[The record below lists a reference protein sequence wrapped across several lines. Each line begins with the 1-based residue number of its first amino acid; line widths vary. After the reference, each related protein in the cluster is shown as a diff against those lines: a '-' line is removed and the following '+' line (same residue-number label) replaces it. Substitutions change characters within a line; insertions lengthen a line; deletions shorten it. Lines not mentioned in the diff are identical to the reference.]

1 MAFKYV
7 AKSIFYLTLAMA
19 IPFLTEGVNN
29 ILQITLP
36 TSVNIMFQLVA
47 LLLALNELFKLVKKI
62 INWL

>member
-7 AKSIFYLTLAMA
+7 GKSIFYLTLGIA
-19 IPFLTEGVNN
+19 IPYLTKGVNN

-36 TSVNIMFQLVA
+36 SVVNIMFQLVA

>member
-7 AKSIFYLTLAMA
+7 AKSIFYLTLGIA

-36 TSVNIMFQLVA
+36 SVVNIMFQLVA